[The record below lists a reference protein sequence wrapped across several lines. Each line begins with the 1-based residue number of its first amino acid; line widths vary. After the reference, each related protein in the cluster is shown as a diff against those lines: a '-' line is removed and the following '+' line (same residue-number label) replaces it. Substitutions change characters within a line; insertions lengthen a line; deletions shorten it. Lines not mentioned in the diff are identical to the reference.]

1 MKATEARVR
10 SALDRPP
17 ADIRL
22 YLFHGPAESTGF
34 VLAGRLAK
42 ALGPEAERI
51 DLDGATLKSD
61 PARLADEAAAISLFG
76 GARFI
81 RVSGAGEESL
91 AAVEALLAA
100 ERAGNPVVM
109 IAPSAKTTGKLV
121 KLALESD
128 RVLALACY
136 PANDRDAA
144 ATVGDLARE
153 RGLRLGAGVAAAIA
167 RGSEGDRAIMAR
179 EIEKLSLYLD
189 SDADRPAD
197 AELADVAA
205 IGADLAEGETGAIV
219 EALTA
224 GDPRA
229 LALALRLMDGADGSP
244 IPILR
249 AVGRRLILLAELRQG
264 LDSGE
269 AFDTLAKRHRLHFRE
284 APSIAAAMPRWPA
297 TRIDRAIAIARGA
310 ERAAIGA
317 GAAGGALADM
327 VLLDLARAGG
337 VAPGGARSVRR

>member
-1 MKATEARVR
+1 M
-10 SALDRPP
+10 
-17 ADIRL
+17 
-22 YLFHGPAESTGF
+22 
-34 VLAGRLAK
+34 
-42 ALGPEAERI
+42 
-51 DLDGATLKSD
+51 
-61 PARLADEAAAISLFG
+61 
-76 GARFI
+76 
-81 RVSGAGEESL
+81 
-91 AAVEALLAA
+91 
-100 ERAGNPVVM
+100 
-109 IAPSAKTTGKLV
+109 
-121 KLALESD
+121 
-128 RVLALACY
+128 
-136 PANDRDAA
+136 
-144 ATVGDLARE
+144 
-153 RGLRLGAGVAAAIA
+153 
-167 RGSEGDRAIMAR
+167 
-179 EIEKLSLYLD
+179 
-189 SDADRPAD
+189 
-197 AELADVAA
+197 AA

-284 APSIAAAMPRWPA
+284 APSIAAAMPRWLA

-317 GAAGGALADM
+317 GAAGRALADM

>member
-22 YLFHGPAESTGF
+22 YLFHGPAESTGY

-42 ALGPEAERI
+42 ALGAEAERI

-128 RVLALACY
+128 RV
-136 PANDRDAA
+136 
-144 ATVGDLARE
+144 
-153 RGLRLGAGVAAAIA
+153 
-167 RGSEGDRAIMAR
+167 
-179 EIEKLSLYLD
+179 
-189 SDADRPAD
+189 
-197 AELADVAA
+197 
-205 IGADLAEGETGAIV
+205 
-219 EALTA
+219 
-224 GDPRA
+224 
-229 LALALRLMDGADGSP
+229 
-244 IPILR
+244 
-249 AVGRRLILLAELRQG
+249 
-264 LDSGE
+264 
-269 AFDTLAKRHRLHFRE
+269 
-284 APSIAAAMPRWPA
+284 
-297 TRIDRAIAIARGA
+297 
-310 ERAAIGA
+310 
-317 GAAGGALADM
+317 
-327 VLLDLARAGG
+327 
-337 VAPGGARSVRR
+337 